1 MVGFLAEAVLV
12 VAVVLLDMTVSSRGE
27 GLLSMLLM
35 YACERAREENVNDA
49 H

>member
-12 VAVVLLDMTVSSRGE
+12 VAVVLDMTVSSRGE

>member
-12 VAVVLLDMTVSSRGE
+12 VTVVLLDMMVSSRGE

-35 YACERAREENVNDA
+35 YACKRAREESVKDA